1 MLKSDSYLFFKPKPP
16 GKVCQSAVVKI
27 FPRGSNKIWGFVY
40 NREKKKKCSPST
52 VSGAAMKTT
61 ENKK

>member
-40 NREKKKKCSPST
+40 NREKKKCSPST